1 MLEEDKRQFARYRKQ
16 SLCDVRIGS
25 ELHKGKVV
33 DYSNGV
39 GILIKK
45 VPELVKGAIAEIE
58 ILDYEIKFSGEVVW
72 TEDFGYQLRVG
83 FRRLNNLRGN
93 LKHYRLIDILLG
105 LSKSRK
111 TGILEIIVGSTVKK
125 IYIDNG
131 LKIFAVSTNTNDRL
145 GEYLLTQGKITL
157 EEYNQASYLVEK
169 KGQRLGQVLI
179 DLGYLKPSDLAPS
192 VQHQVEEIIMGLF
205 NIDEGIFEFKEV
217 PLPTDEPIKLQ
228 VSTPNLIYKGIKRIN
243 SFPMIDKMCPP
254 LDTVFNLAKDP
265 LPLFQSLDILDADKK
280 VLSYVNGIH
289 PLKGILTLS
298 HTSNFET
305 LKSVIALMT
314 IGLITIKGEND
325 TPVKL
330 PLEVIFGEPDKTQPV
345 EPDEETQEEVTT
357 DIGAGAAEM
366 TDTQTNIV
374 EKQENVK
381 EPTKEEESAVPALPE
396 APASEITDEDSHDD
410 ESADVNAEAT
420 EWAVE
425 YTNMVENQENMKA
438 SDEEELAISTP
449 PEVPVSEINEDTHSE
464 EMASLRAESAEETI
478 EHVKTSES
486 ISKMNVISESHL
498 SFIDEHDEIQAEN
511 ITEQTDEKQ
520 SITYTAGYVNETSG
534 VPEPA
539 AMESEMAAAA
549 GEEAYVQMND
559 MTSENTS
566 TDVLPNTV
574 LQNDES
580 ADTAAKP
587 KSRKILIISIVMIII
602 LVGAIVP
609 IIYEYITMPLSPP
622 AVTTIK
628 KSESLSPV
636 NNEASE
642 KVNAGM
648 PQDKSSFPVFRE
660 DAIKKF
666 LNE

>member
-1 MLEEDKRQFARYRKQ
+1 
-16 SLCDVRIGS
+16 
-25 ELHKGKVV
+25 
-33 DYSNGV
+33 
-39 GILIKK
+39 
-45 VPELVKGAIAEIE
+45 
-58 ILDYEIKFSGEVVW
+58 
-72 TEDFGYQLRVG
+72 
-83 FRRLNNLRGN
+83 
-93 LKHYRLIDILLG
+93 
-105 LSKSRK
+105 
-111 TGILEIIVGSTVKK
+111 
-125 IYIDNG
+125 
-131 LKIFAVSTNTNDRL
+131 
-145 GEYLLTQGKITL
+145 
-157 EEYNQASYLVEK
+157 
-169 KGQRLGQVLI
+169 
-179 DLGYLKPSDLAPS
+179 
-192 VQHQVEEIIMGLF
+192 MGLF
-205 NIDEGIFEFKEV
+205 NIDEGLFEFKEV
-217 PLPTDEPIKLQ
+217 PLPTEEPIKLQ
-228 VSTPNLIYKGIKRIN
+228 ISTPNLIYKGIKRIN
-243 SFPMIDKMCPP
+243 SFPMVDKMCPP
-254 LDTVFNLAKDP
+254 LDTVFNLTKDP
-265 LPLFQSLDILDADKK
+265 LPLFQSLDIVDADKK

-305 LKSVIALMT
+305 LKSVIALLT

-330 PLEVIFGEPDKTQPV
+330 PLEVLFGEPDKTQPLK
-345 EPDEETQEEVTT
+345 PAEETQEEGTT
-357 DIGAGAAEM
+357 VIGAGAAEM
-366 TDTQTNIV
+366 TDTHTNIV

-381 EPTKEEESAVPALPE
+381 DPTKEEESAIPTSPE
-396 APASEITDEDSHDD
+396 APASEIPEEDAHAE
-410 ESADVNAEAT
+410 ESVDVNAEAT
-420 EWAVE
+420 EWTVE
-425 YTNMVENQENMKA
+425 YTNIVENQENMKA
-438 SDEEELAISTP
+438 SDEEESAISTP
-449 PEVPVSEINEDTHSE
+449 PEAPVSEINEDTHSE

-486 ISKMNVISESHL
+486 ISQMNVISESHL

-566 TDVLPNTV
+566 TDLLPNTV

-609 IIYEYITMPLSPP
+609 IIYDYFTMPLSPP

-642 KVNAGM
+642 KVTAGM
-648 PQDKSSFPVFRE
+648 PQDNSSFPVFRE